1 MEQVGG
7 GGDRGRGLALL
18 ALGLLAT
25 PALGAED
32 LSESAFLGEVPVV
45 LTVSRLA
52 QPADEA
58 PAAVTVIDR
67 QMIRES
73 GAWDLSEVFRLVPG
87 MFVAYHADRF
97 YATDSTVS
105 YHGLTTNTMSH
116 RMQVMVDG
124 RTIYS
129 PLYGGVIWSDI
140 PVALDDIERI
150 EVVRGPDSASYGA
163 NSFMGVINILT
174 RHPAEAQGSH
184 VSLSAGKGKEGGL
197 ARYGGRNGDFAWRLT
212 AGYRNDQGEDADIHN
227 PTSQQYIWGKNKFDD
242 KKIRQL
248 NFRGD
253 YQADAANSLEI
264 QFGYNGG
271 PRQVGEV
278 NDVYA
283 ANKRADNHF
292 EQLRWRRATAG
303 GGEVAVQFY
312 HQVES
317 STATLL
323 DSSDP
328 AWGPLVGDVVGRRYE
343 LGVQHTFSA
352 APAVR
357 VVWGAAVRY
366 DKTFAPYDL
375 AVRENTYLWQDR
387 PFHLTQLF
395 GNLEWR
401 ARPDLV
407 VNLGAMGED
416 NSYTGTDV
424 SPRIAANWHFRPRH
438 TLRLGLSRATRT
450 PTVYEKAYE
459 EYWLNPA
466 SNKYHPNVQTLRPE
480 RVDSTDIGY
489 VGSFAS
495 LDVDFRLFR
504 DAFSELISAEP
515 EKAAMGGNLNA
526 GNATIKGFETQLKWN
541 IGKATRLIYNL
552 SHAVVKSGN
561 NYAEYTNSVPTNNQ
575 SLMLSHRFDSHWSA
589 SLLGYQVSEMH
600 LNDTGSDPSANRPWF
615 LSTYRRWDSRVAYAF
630 QAGRT
635 NGELALNIQNLGDE
649 YHYEYRYDNQYPGRT
664 AWLNLRLEL

>member
-1 MEQVGG
+1 VEQVGG
-7 GGDRGRGLALL
+7 GGGRSRGLALL
-18 ALGLLAT
+18 ALGLLAS

-32 LSESAFLGEVPVV
+32 LSESAFLGEMPVV

-87 MFVAYHADRF
+87 MFVAYHSDRF

-105 YHGLTTNTMSH
+105 YHGLTTNTMAH

-163 NSFMGVINILT
+163 NSFMGVINIIT
-174 RHPAEAQGSH
+174 RHPAEAQGSYA
-184 VSLSAGKGKEGGL
+184 SLSTGKGKEGAL
-197 ARYGGRNGDFAWRLT
+197 ARYGGRNGDFVWRLT
-212 AGYRNDQGEDADIHN
+212 AGFRNDKGEDADIHN
-227 PTSQQYIWGKNKFDD
+227 PTSQDPLWVKNKFDD
-242 KKIRQL
+242 KRVRQL

-253 YQADAANSLEI
+253 YQVDATNSLEV

-283 ANKRADNHF
+283 TDKRADNHF

-323 DSSDP
+323 DGGDP
-328 AWGPLVGDVVGRRYE
+328 TAVPANGDAMARRYE
-343 LGVQHTFSA
+343 LSLQHSFSPTSTTRA
-352 APAVR
+352 
-357 VVWGAAVRY
+357 VWGGAVRY
-366 DKTFAPYDL
+366 DKTFAPYYL
-375 AVRENTYLWQDR
+375 GVKENTYLWQDR

-401 ARPDLV
+401 VRPDLV
-407 VNLGAMGED
+407 FNLGAMGED
-416 NSYTGTDV
+416 NSYTGTDI
-424 SPRIAANWHFRPRH
+424 SPRLAANWHFLPGQ
-438 TLRLGLSRATRT
+438 TLRLGFSKATRT

-489 VGSFAS
+489 LGGFGN

-515 EKAAMGGNLNA
+515 EQAAITGNLNA
-526 GNATIKGFETQLKWN
+526 GSATIKGFEAQLKWN
-541 IGKATRLIYNL
+541 IGKATRLVYNL
-552 SHAVVKSGN
+552 SHAVVKSRN

-575 SLMLSHRFDSHWSA
+575 SLMLSHRFDARWSA

-600 LNDTGSDPSANRPWF
+600 LNDTGSNAGANRPWF
-615 LSTYRRWDSRVAYAF
+615 LSTYRRWDGRIAYAF
-630 QAGRT
+630 ETGRT
-635 NGELALNIQNLGDE
+635 RGELALNIQNLGDD
-649 YHYEYRYDNQYPGRT
+649 YHYEYRYDNQYPGRA